1 MYFLR
6 PFQVLGGV
14 FSSGQNSHTSTI
26 MLDVQTPQ
34 ANLAETVCFK
44 RQSIMSL
51 KQQILRYGNEKM

>member
-44 RQSIMSL
+44 R
-51 KQQILRYGNEKM
+51 